1 MTLRHYV
8 STSEKGINRESL
20 PFRLYE
26 KAKKFG
32 TWDPRNI
39 DFSKDKADWESL
51 NFYQQDSLLQLISFF
66 YSAEEAVTHDILP
79 LIYAISKTGH
89 FEEEMYLTTFLFEEA
104 KHADFF
110 SLMLQNI
117 GIKRELNSLHTPA
130 YRKLFDE
137 LLPETMGRLMVDQ
150 SPEAIADAAVV
161 YNMFAE
167 GILAESG
174 YWSFY
179 ESLVNIGKMPGL
191 LEGITNIKRDES
203 RHIGFGTFLLQ
214 RLISENDNM
223 LFYVLNKLQGLMPL
237 AIEMSETMRPG
248 EVSPFGV
255 KKIDNQIFMEKQ
267 LNARIEVLKRAQGKT
282 LEEIY
287 KTEVIFE

>member
-1 MTLRHYV
+1 MRYYV
-8 STSEKGINRESL
+8 STSKGLNRESL
-20 PFRLYE
+20 PFKLYE

-51 NFYQQDSLLQLISFF
+51 TAEQQEIILSLIAFF

-79 LIYAISKTGH
+79 MIYAISQTGH

-104 KHADFF
+104 KHTDFF
-110 SLMLQNI
+110 NLALQNM
-117 GIKRELNSLHTPA
+117 GITGDLNKYHTAP

-137 LLPETMGRLMVDQ
+137 LLPSTMGRLYEDQ
-150 SPEAIADAAVV
+150 SPKALADAAVV

-167 GILAESG
+167 GVLAETG

-179 ESLVNIGKMPGL
+179 ENLDAINKMPGL
-191 LEGITNIKRDES
+191 IEGIRNIKRDES

-214 RLISENDNM
+214 RLISEDESM
-223 LFYVLNKLQGLMPL
+223 LDYSLNKLMELMPL
-237 AIEMSETMRPG
+237 ALEIHQSLRKSDAA
-248 EVSPFGV
+248 VNPFGV
-255 KKIDNQIFMEKQ
+255 APEGSLMFMQKQ
-267 LNARIEVLKRAQGKT
+267 LNARVEVLKRAKGKT

-287 KTEVIFE
+287 KMEVVFE

>member
-1 MTLRHYV
+1 MRYYV
-8 STSEKGINRESL
+8 STSRGINRESL
-20 PFRLYE
+20 PFKLYE

-51 NFYQQDSLLQLISFF
+51 NDEQQDTILSLIAFF

-79 LIYAISKTGH
+79 MIYAISQSGH
-89 FEEEMYLTTFLFEEA
+89 YEEEMYLTTFLFEEA

-110 SLMLQNI
+110 SLALQNI
-117 GIKRELNSLHTPA
+117 GITGDLNKLHTAP

-137 LLPETMGRLMVDQ
+137 LLPSTMGRLLEDH
-150 SPEAIADAAVV
+150 SPKALADAAVV

-167 GILAESG
+167 GVLAETG

-179 ESLVNIGKMPGL
+179 ENLEKINKMPGL
-191 LEGITNIKRDES
+191 LEGIRNIKRDES

-214 RLISENDNM
+214 RLISEDGRM
-223 LFYVLNKLQGLMPL
+223 LDYSLNKLMELMPL
-237 AIEMSETMRPG
+237 ALEMNQSLRKSDAA
-248 EVSPFGV
+248 VNAFGV
-255 KKIDNQIFMEKQ
+255 PADGSLMFMQKQ
-267 LNARIEVLKRAQGKT
+267 LNARVEVLKRAKGRT

-287 KTEVIFE
+287 KMEVVFE

>member
-1 MTLRHYV
+1 MRYYV
-8 STSEKGINRESL
+8 STSRGINRESL
-20 PFRLYE
+20 PFKLYE

-51 NFYQQDSLLQLISFF
+51 NDEQQDTILSLIAFF

-79 LIYAISKTGH
+79 MIYAISQSGH
-89 FEEEMYLTTFLFEEA
+89 YEEEMYLTTFLFEEA

-110 SLMLQNI
+110 SLALQNI
-117 GIKRELNSLHTPA
+117 GITGDLNKLHTAP

-137 LLPETMGRLMVDQ
+137 LLPSTMGRLLEDH
-150 SPEAIADAAVV
+150 SPKALADAAIV

-167 GILAESG
+167 GVLAETG

-179 ESLVNIGKMPGL
+179 ENLEKINKMPGL
-191 LEGITNIKRDES
+191 LEGIRNIKRDES

-214 RLISENDNM
+214 RLISEDGRM
-223 LFYVLNKLQGLMPL
+223 LDYSLNKLMELMPL
-237 AIEMSETMRPG
+237 ALEMNQSLRKSDAA
-248 EVSPFGV
+248 VNAFGV
-255 KKIDNQIFMEKQ
+255 PADGSLMFMQKQ
-267 LNARIEVLKRAQGKT
+267 LNARVEVLKRAKGRT

-287 KTEVIFE
+287 KMEVVFE